1 MKSNIKN
8 NYQDKQKKNL
18 LYPKEMHH
26 HLFGRMKFRITII
39 NLIKIV
45 EKNKFVC
52 YNAKNKL
59 TVPSNNIQI

>member
-1 MKSNIKN
+1 ML
-8 NYQDKQKKNL
+8 YQ
-18 LYPKEMHH
+18 KEIHH